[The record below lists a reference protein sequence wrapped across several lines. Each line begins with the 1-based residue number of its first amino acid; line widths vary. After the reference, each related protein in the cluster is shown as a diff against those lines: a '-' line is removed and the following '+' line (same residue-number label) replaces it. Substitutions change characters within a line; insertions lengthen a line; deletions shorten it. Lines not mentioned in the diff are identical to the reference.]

1 MATAEVI
8 KRLSTRATAAEKMIQ
23 LLKTQIN
30 EIKASQGMACGV
42 DEELK
47 KLRIENS
54 QLKVKN
60 EYVAFP
66 PCLNFLSLVSWTF
79 LTLLFRVLRRIQS
92 PYLIKKKGN
101 CIDRESNPGLLG
113 ER

>member
-1 MATAEVI
+1 MLTKTIVLIFQKYNGFNFFTAMATAEVI

-47 KLRIENS
+47 KLRI
-54 QLKVKN
+54 
-60 EYVAFP
+60 
-66 PCLNFLSLVSWTF
+66 
-79 LTLLFRVLRRIQS
+79 
-92 PYLIKKKGN
+92 
-101 CIDRESNPGLLG
+101 
-113 ER
+113 

>member
-79 LTLLFRVLRRIQS
+79 LTLLFRVLRRRS
-92 PYLIKKKGN
+92 YKSLLKKK
-101 CIDRESNPGLLG
+101 
-113 ER
+113 

>member
-54 QLKVKN
+54 QLKVKI
-60 EYVAFP
+60 EFMLLCYI
-66 PCLNFLSLVSWTF
+66 LNHK
-79 LTLLFRVLRRIQS
+79 I
-92 PYLIKKKGN
+92 
-101 CIDRESNPGLLG
+101 
-113 ER
+113 